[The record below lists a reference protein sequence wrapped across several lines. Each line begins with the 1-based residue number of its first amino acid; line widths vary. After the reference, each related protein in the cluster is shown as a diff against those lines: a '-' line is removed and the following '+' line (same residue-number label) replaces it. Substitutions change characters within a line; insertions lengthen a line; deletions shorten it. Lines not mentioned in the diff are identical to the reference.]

1 MHSISLNT
9 EGTNFKMADGGNI
22 EAPESSSSTP
32 ATARNFKIAAYM
44 IQNRCTFYD
53 KHKRQLEDFQDI
65 EEIFSDV

>member
-1 MHSISLNT
+1 MVVTSKRLNLLPQLLPLQ
-9 EGTNFKMADGGNI
+9 EI
-22 EAPESSSSTP
+22 L
-32 ATARNFKIAAYM
+32 KIAAYM